1 MRTNIDID
9 NVLMEEAMVYSK
21 LKTKKDIVEEALK
34 HYVASLKR
42 KKILSLREEGAW
54 VGDLDQ
60 MRGL

>member
-42 KKILSLREEGAW
+42 KKILSLRAEGAW